1 MYNKFRDSKMILVII
16 QVMAPAMAVLFL
28 DRLFKQEGLI
38 GNKKLWMGSVAGV
51 ALIGLILLASVVV
64 TALYVAVVYLRSWI
78 NSCEND
84 ADKKHW
90 RE

>member
-1 MYNKFRDSKMILVII
+1 MWKTVLEILED
-16 QVMAPAMAVLFL
+16 F
-28 DRLFKQEGLI
+28 
-38 GNKKLWMGSVAGV
+38 
-51 ALIGLILLASVVV
+51 GLILLASVVV

-78 NSCEND
+78 DSCEND